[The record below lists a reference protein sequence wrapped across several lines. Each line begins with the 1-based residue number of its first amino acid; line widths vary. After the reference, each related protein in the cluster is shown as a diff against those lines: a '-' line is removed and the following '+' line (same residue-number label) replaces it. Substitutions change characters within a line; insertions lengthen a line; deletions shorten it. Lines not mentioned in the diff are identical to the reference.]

1 MPAATAAHGLPR
13 MWRAIRRRLAIGVLH
28 AASWLGRRRD
38 YGVLT
43 LTLTGELAEDA
54 GESRLLGL
62 LRRPPT
68 DYLAVLTLLRWART
82 DPQLQGV
89 LLRVDDLRGSWARI
103 QGLRR
108 AVERLRAAGKR
119 VWVHLERAGMSEYY
133 LASAAER
140 VLVTPAAT
148 LDVTG
153 LASEALFVR
162 EALDKL
168 GVEAEV
174 VHVGKYKSAGEM
186 VTRSGMSEP
195 HREMLEA
202 LVEDLFGQIADGVAA
217 GRGLDATVARD
228 TLGRGP
234 FVAAEAQAGG
244 LIDGTAYADQAEQ
257 QLAEACG
264 HAEVIERDDY
274 ARRRG
279 RAMRLDALRRATRT
293 VALLHVGGTI
303 KPGESVSR
311 PDGGGATGSTSMAA
325 ALKAVRERTDVAA
338 LILRVAS
345 PGGSALASDLIW
357 RELERTRA
365 AKPVIVSCGDVAASG
380 GYYVALAGKPVLAEA
395 GTITGSIGVVAG
407 KATLRGLYD
416 RLGLRK
422 ETVARGRHASLF
434 SDYVPLDDDG
444 RARIQAQADAF
455 YRDFT
460 AKVAAARGLS
470 PEAVEACAQGRVWTG
485 RQAHGFGL
493 VDELGGL
500 EEAFDAARRTLGLPL
515 DQPLL
520 VERLS
525 RPRRLFDLSFLSRL
539 PRGGVLDG
547 LLGDLPAWRFLLRE
561 RVWALMPFE
570 IRFF

>member
-1 MPAATAAHGLPR
+1 
-13 MWRAIRRRLAIGVLH
+13 MWRSIRRRLAIGILR
-28 AASWLGRRRD
+28 AATLLDRRRA
-38 YGVLT
+38 YAVLSLT
-43 LTLTGELAEDA
+43 LSGELAEDA

-62 LRRPPT
+62 LRRAPT
-68 DYLAVLTLLRWART
+68 DYLSVLTLLRWART
-82 DPQLQGV
+82 DDHLHGV

-108 AVERLRAAGKR
+108 GIERLRGAGKR
-119 VWVHLERAGMSEYY
+119 VWVHLERAGLREYY
-133 LASAAER
+133 LASAADR
-140 VLVTPAAT
+140 VLLTPAAT

-186 VTRSGMSEP
+186 LTRSGMSEA

-202 LVEDLFGQIADGVAA
+202 LVDDLFTQVTDGVAA
-217 GRGLDATVARD
+217 GRGLDRTVTRD

-234 FVAAEAQAGG
+234 FIAAEALAAR
-244 LIDGTAYADQAEQ
+244 LVDGIAYADQAEE
-257 QLAEACG
+257 QLVEACG
-264 HAEVIERDDY
+264 HAAAVERDEY
-274 ARRRG
+274 LRRRG
-279 RAMRLDALRRATRT
+279 RAVRLDALRRATRT
-293 VALLHVGGTI
+293 VALLYIGGTI

-311 PDGGGATGSTSMAA
+311 PDGVGASGATSIAM
-325 ALKAVRERTDVAA
+325 ALKTVRERADLAA
-338 LILRVAS
+338 LVLRVSS

-365 AKPVIVSCGDVAASG
+365 AKPVIVTCGDVAASG

-407 KATLRGLYD
+407 KANLRGLYD

-455 YRDFT
+455 YRDFV
-460 AKVAAARGLS
+460 AKVSAARGLNVA
-470 PEAVEACAQGRVWTG
+470 AVEACAQGRVWTG
-485 RQAHGFGL
+485 RQAQAHGL
-493 VDELGGL
+493 VDELGGM
-500 EEAFDAARRTLGLPL
+500 EEAFDAARRALGVPL

-520 VERLS
+520 VERIS
-525 RPRRLFDLSFLSRL
+525 RPRRLFDPSLLRGL
-539 PRGGVLDG
+539 PRHAT
-547 LLGDLPAWRFLLRE
+547 LLGDLLGPLSSWRFLLRE
-561 RVWALMPFE
+561 RVWAVMPFE